1 MKKVLLAVLCLAII
15 FSLIACS
22 GPGTGTEA
30 TVDQDESAADSAAG
44 DAADDTSSGADASTD
59 DEIVIAVV
67 PQQLGNV
74 VFLPAKEGAEQA
86 GADLGI
92 TVEWHAPVK
101 AEAQLQVE
109 VIEGLIE
116 RGVDGI
122 AISCNHPDALKDILV
137 RAIEEG
143 IMVSTFDADSPDCG
157 RPFYAGTENYQ
168 AGVICG
174 EEMLKQFEGDDRETI
189 TVAVLEGIPG
199 AYDIESRKQGFID
212 TIAGSNLEIVYTGAC
227 DDDVDKSVT
236 IVEDYTR
243 ANPDIDA
250 WFMAGGWPYIV
261 QPGALPEYK
270 AWKQADPENHKV
282 VTMDVFSSSIA
293 FFDEGLIDVAVGQ
306 NFYQMGYLS
315 VQNLYNLIS
324 GGEVENGMEKEGFA
338 GLFIDTGGQIVTPEN
353 YKTEITPE

>member
-1 MKKVLLAVLCLAII
+1 MKKVLLAILCLVMV
-15 FSLIACS
+15 FSLVACS
-22 GPGTGTEA
+22 GPGTDTEA
-30 TVDQDESAADSAAG
+30 AVDQAEPVAEEATEVAAED
-44 DAADDTSSGADASTD
+44 
-59 DEIVIAVV
+59 IVIAVV

-86 GADLGI
+86 AADLGI
-92 TVEWHAPVK
+92 TVEWNAPVK

-122 AISCNHPDALKDILV
+122 AISCNNPDALNDVLA
-137 RAIEEG
+137 RAISEG
-143 IMVSTFDADSPDCG
+143 VQVSTFDADSPNCG

-174 EEMLKQFEGDDRETI
+174 EQMLAQFEGDDRESI
-189 TVAVLEGIPG
+189 TVAILEGIPG
-199 AYDIESRKQGFID
+199 AYDIESRKQGFLD
-212 TIAGSNLEIVYTGAC
+212 TIAGSNLEVVYTGAC

-261 QPGALPEYK
+261 QPSALPEYT

-315 VQNLYNLIS
+315 VTNLYNLIT
-324 GGEVENGMEKEGFA
+324 GGEVEGGAEKEGFN
-338 GLFIDTGGQIVTPEN
+338 GLFIDTGGQIVTPDN
-353 YKTEITPE
+353 YTTEIAAE